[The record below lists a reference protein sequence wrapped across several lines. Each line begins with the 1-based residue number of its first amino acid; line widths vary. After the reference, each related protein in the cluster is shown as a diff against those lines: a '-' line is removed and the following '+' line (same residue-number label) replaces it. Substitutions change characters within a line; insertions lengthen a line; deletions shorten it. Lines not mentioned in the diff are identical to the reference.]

1 MRRADH
7 LLPAQGGDASDVSAR
22 PIADR
27 HAPHRGRTAQRRA
40 ALAFAILFAFPA
52 SAVAQGPST
61 NEAGLKVV
69 GRTFVAIQVR
79 DEVAAADWY
88 IGVFGLEEV
97 NRLEAADGPYSIRI
111 LSGGGISV
119 ELIRNHA
126 TSARTT
132 EPPLGLFKA
141 GFYVDDIEAT
151 LAWLRSRGVDK
162 SVAGVRAVRGRLW
175 RVTRASRIAEPG
187 RSVRYGCHAV
197 LSELNPPGP

>member
-1 MRRADH
+1 
-7 LLPAQGGDASDVSAR
+7 
-22 PIADR
+22 
-27 HAPHRGRTAQRRA
+27 
-40 ALAFAILFAFPA
+40 
-52 SAVAQGPST
+52 VAQGPST

-151 LAWLRSRGVDK
+151 LAWLRSRGVDTDRT
-162 SVAGVRAVRGRLW
+162 VFTDPALQARTFTFRDLEGNRWQAF
-175 RVTRASRIAEPG
+175 EPCG
-187 RSVRYGCHAV
+187 ADCG
-197 LSELNPPGP
+197 E